1 MAASRNSP
9 STEPVE
15 AAVAACLARHAVPA
29 GAILLV
35 GLSGGVD
42 SVVLLRSLVALGRQ
56 PRAIHVNHGLSS
68 HAADWVRHCRSLC
81 AELDVRLQVVEVTVE
96 RGSADGLEAAA
107 RRARHDVYGRTDGD
121 WLLLGHHVQD
131 RAETMLFNLLRGA
144 GVRGAG
150 AMPERNGRIL
160 RPLLKLTRQQIV
172 DYALACGLAWVDD
185 DSNEDIRHSRNY
197 LRHRILAPL
206 EERFP
211 AAANRL
217 AAAAERFAEAAD
229 LLDQLA
235 EADLGD
241 APAAFPIELAV
252 LVRLSEPRARNVL
265 RLLLARA
272 GIGIP
277 GEARLTEAL
286 DQFLHAAPDRHPSV
300 AFGPARLVR
309 RRGRIE
315 IAE

>member
-9 STEPVE
+9 STDPVE
-15 AAVAACLARHAVPA
+15 AAVAASLARRSVAD
-29 GAILLV
+29 GASLLV

-42 SVVLLRSLVALGRQ
+42 SVVLLHALVALGRR

-68 HAADWVRHCRSLC
+68 HAADWARHCRALC
-81 AELDVRLQVVEVTVE
+81 AKLDVELQVVEVTVE
-96 RGSADGLEAAA
+96 RGSVDGLEAAA
-107 RRARHDVYGRTDGD
+107 RRARHAAFAEVEAE

-131 RAETMLFNLLRGA
+131 RAETMLFNLIRGS

-160 RPLLKLTRQQIV
+160 RPLLHLTRRQIV
-172 DYALACGLAWVDD
+172 DYAVARGLPWVDD
-185 DSNEDIRHSRNY
+185 DSNSDTRHSRNY
-197 LRHRILAPL
+197 LRHHILAPL

-217 AAAAERFAEAAD
+217 AAAAERFTEAAD

-235 EADLGD
+235 DADLGD
-241 APAAFPIELAV
+241 APAAFPVELAV
-252 LVRLSEPRARNVL
+252 LARLSEPRARNVL
-265 RLLLARA
+265 RLLLSRA

-277 GEARLTEAL
+277 GEARLIEAL

-300 AFGPARLVR
+300 AFGPVRLVR

-315 IAE
+315 IAA